1 MSNKIEILAPAGRME
16 SVIAAVC
23 SGADAVYV
31 GSKRFS
37 ARARANNFDDD
48 ELRECIQYC
57 HLRGVKVYLALNT
70 LIFDEEMEAALQL
83 AKDAAQMDIDA
94 IIVQDIGLAMLIKKA
109 IPDLPLHAS
118 TQMSVHTAHG
128 AKALY
133 DMGFKR
139 IVLAR
144 ELSIEEI
151 AAIHDAYPGIELEV
165 FVDGALCYCV
175 SGQCYFSAMLG
186 GRSANRGRCAQPCRL
201 PMRFGDEDHALSMKE
216 NGSGAFIREL
226 QSIGVASA
234 KIEGRMRRPEE
245 VAIAVD
251 RAVDRRKNGPYAK
264 DTARRTG
271 KAFCGPDETDGY
283 LCGMRGKEM
292 FGTRQKA
299 DPAELEEVYKEVR
312 QSYKDEPNII
322 PVEMLVKL
330 YVGEKPKIV
339 AATYKD
345 TVTIEGDQPLEK
357 AENKPTTRDTVRQCM
372 SKTGGTPYY
381 INDLDIWMDE
391 DVYLPVSALNALR
404 RKALEKLD
412 ENRRNLCHHYTINE
426 FDIHGELES
435 NPLNY
440 KSEDWFCSPN
450 LELPEELKDKGIVF
464 VALDGLTDLDK
475 VRRMMHDGW
484 QIGVELPRVAFKG
497 HGLGPLRHALDE
509 LIRMGVTGIMAHTVD
524 ASWLYEGVQPRCATF
539 AGFGMNIA
547 NSWSLKWAKD
557 HGFTA
562 AEVSAEL
569 TLKQIGRLKKCIPVG
584 VIRYGYFPMMISRN
598 TPGGLVVP
606 CNTESFLQ
614 DRMHKKFR
622 VMPHE
627 EYTEI
632 LNSVPIVLPEKDYP
646 TGDKV
651 FNITRFTVENSV
663 DNKEKILEKL
673 RENDG
678 FKAFTRGLYL
688 RGVK

>member
-1 MSNKIEILAPAGRME
+1 ME

-23 SGADAVYV
+23 NGADAVYV

-57 HLRGVKVYLALNT
+57 HVRGVKVYLALNT
-70 LIFDEEMEAALQL
+70 LIFDEEMEEALRL
-83 AKDAAQMDIDA
+83 AKDAARMDIDA

-118 TQMSVHTAHG
+118 TQMSVHTASG

-133 DMGFKR
+133 DMGFQR
-139 IVLAR
+139 VVLAR
-144 ELSIEEI
+144 ELSIDEI
-151 AAIHDAYPGIELEV
+151 KVITDKYPEIELEV
-165 FVDGALCYCV
+165 FIDGALCYCV

-201 PMRFGDEDHALSMKE
+201 PMRFGVEDHALSMKE
-216 NGSGAFIREL
+216 NGGIAFIREL

-251 RAVDRRKNGPYAK
+251 RAAERRKNSLYAG
-264 DTARRTG
+264 DTARRTE
-271 KAFCGPDETDGY
+271 KAFCGRGETDGY
-283 LCGMRGKEM
+283 LCERLGRDM
-292 FGTRQKA
+292 FGTRQKE
-299 DPAELEEVYKEVR
+299 DPAELEKTYKEIR
-312 QSYKDEPNII
+312 QSYKNEPNNI
-322 PVEMLVKL
+322 PVELLVRL

-357 AENKPTTRDTVRQCM
+357 AENKPTTRDAVRQCM

-381 INDLDIWMDE
+381 INDLKVWMDD
-391 DVYLPVSALNALR
+391 DVYIPVSALNALR
-404 RKALEKLD
+404 RKAIEKLN
-412 ENRRNLCHHYTINE
+412 EIRQKLCHQYTIHD
-426 FDIHGELES
+426 FDIHAEPES
-435 NPLNY
+435 EPANC
-440 KSEDWFCSPN
+440 EGADWYCSPN
-450 LELPEELKDKGIVF
+450 LDLPEELKGKGIVF
-464 VALDGLTDLDK
+464 VALEGLTDPEK
-475 VRRMMHDGW
+475 VRRMMNDGW
-484 QIGVELPRVAFKG
+484 HIGVELPRVAFKG
-497 HGLGPLRHALDE
+497 HGSCVLEE
-509 LIRMGVTGIMAHTVD
+509 LIRMGVLDIMAHTID
-524 ASWLYEGVQPRCATF
+524 AAAWDYENNNALRATN

-557 HGFTA
+557 NGFAA

-569 TLKQIGRLKKCIPVG
+569 TLKQIERLKKCIPVG
-584 VIRYGYFPMMISRN
+584 VIRYGYFPLMISRN
-598 TPGGLVVP
+598 TPGGLDVP

-622 VMPHE
+622 VTPHE

-632 LNSVPIVLPEKDYP
+632 LNSVPIILPQKDYP
-646 TGDKV
+646 TGDGV
-651 FNITRFTVENSV
+651 FNVIRFTVENSV
-663 DNKEKILEKL
+663 DNKEKLLEKM

-678 FKAFTRGLYL
+678 FEAFTHGLYL

>member
-1 MSNKIEILAPAGRME
+1 MSNEIEILAPAGRME

-23 SGADAVYV
+23 NGADAVYV

-48 ELRECIQYC
+48 ELRECIRYC
-57 HLRGVKVYLALNT
+57 HAHNVKVYLALNT
-70 LIFDEEMEAALQL
+70 LIFDDEMEAALSL
-83 AKDAAQMDIDA
+83 AKDAARMDIDA

-118 TQMSVHTAHG
+118 TQMSVHTANG

-139 IVLAR
+139 VVLAR
-144 ELSIEEI
+144 ELSIDEI
-151 AAIHDAYPGIELEV
+151 DAIQNEFPEIELEV
-165 FVDGALCYCV
+165 FIDGALCYCV

-201 PMRFGDEDHALSMKE
+201 PMRFGVKDHALSMKE
-216 NGSGAFIREL
+216 NGGIAFIREL

-251 RAVDRRKNGPYAK
+251 RAVDRRKNGNFAR
-264 DTARRTG
+264 DTARKTG
-271 KAFCGPDETDGY
+271 KAFCGPGETDGY
-283 LCGMRGKEM
+283 LCGMRGRDM

-299 DPAELEEVYKEVR
+299 DPAELEKVYKEVR
-312 QSYKDEPNII
+312 RSYKDEPNNVPVDII
-322 PVEMLVKL
+322 VQL

-339 AATYKD
+339 ATTYKD
-345 TVTIEGDQPLEK
+345 TVTIEGDQPLKK
-357 AENKPTTRDTVRQCM
+357 AENKPTTRDAVRQCM

-381 INDLDIWMDE
+381 INDLKVWMDD
-391 DVYLPVSALNALR
+391 DVYIPVSALNALR
-404 RKALEKLD
+404 RKALEELD
-412 ENRRNLCHHYTINE
+412 EIRRKLCHQYTIHE
-426 FDIHGELES
+426 FDIHGELEDES
-435 NPLNY
+435 VSY
-440 KSEDWFCSPN
+440 EVADWYCSPN
-450 LELPEELKDKGIVF
+450 LDLPEELKGKGIVF
-464 VALDGLTDLDK
+464 VPLEGLTDLEK
-475 VRRMMHDGW
+475 VRRMMDDGW
-484 QIGVELPRVAFKG
+484 RIGVELPRVAFKG
-497 HGLGPLRHALDE
+497 HGCVLE
-509 LIRMGVTGIMAHTVD
+509 QLILMGVMDIMAHTID
-524 ASWLYEGVQPRCATF
+524 AAAWDYENINTLWATDT
-539 AGFGMNIA
+539 GFGMNIA

-562 AEVSAEL
+562 AEVSVEL
-569 TLKQIGRLKKCIPVG
+569 TLKQIERLKKCIPVG
-584 VIRYGYFPMMISRN
+584 VIRYGYFPLMISRN
-598 TPGGLVVP
+598 TPGGLDVP

-614 DRMHKKFR
+614 DRMNKKFR

-632 LNSVPIVLPEKDYP
+632 LNSVPIILPQKDYP
-646 TGDKV
+646 AGDGV
-651 FNITRFTVENSV
+651 FNIIRFTVENSV
-663 DNKEKILEKL
+663 ENKEKTLEKL

-678 FKAFTRGLYL
+678 FGEFTHGLYL